1 MSMIQNT
8 EGKQPSD
15 FLAMP
20 FIGALNGF
28 SDLSYSISESKSKF
42 KRFVDIK
49 VWVACERA
57 SKATSQILI
66 SLQF

>member
-8 EGKQPSD
+8 EDKQPSD

-42 KRFVDIK
+42 KRFKDFFVHIMLAFLK
-49 VWVACERA
+49 I
-57 SKATSQILI
+57 ILNCHD
-66 SLQF
+66 